1 MFNSFARVRY
11 ARVFVRAHEGVGIL
25 VLVQITKRVVDLSM
39 LRLVC
44 SDIEEK
50 VFHSPL
56 SLGYAPVV
64 CCEIRDHELRVCP
77 LWEFPGVDI
86 LNSERVREHG
96 LFLEVADEAVAGA
109 RRDEVREEHA
119 IEEDTLSTEDHEF
132 HKPAGLSHLEE
143 REEVHTFVVRL
154 FQQRFDPAVV
164 SLHPPEAMQVPKHT
178 GDHAWDTGYRFEE
191 YKSD

>member
-1 MFNSFARVRY
+1 MHADWYSRWYPLKEILLNPLNDFIALPPLRFDMFNSFARVRY

-109 RRDEVREEHA
+109 RRDEV
-119 IEEDTLSTEDHEF
+119 
-132 HKPAGLSHLEE
+132 
-143 REEVHTFVVRL
+143 
-154 FQQRFDPAVV
+154 
-164 SLHPPEAMQVPKHT
+164 
-178 GDHAWDTGYRFEE
+178 
-191 YKSD
+191 